1 MTEILSGVCKSTP
14 STRWSDDR
22 HLRREISS
30 AETELKSF
38 GSRLRYQ
45 CGVARKFYNPE
56 LGGNGTYDERVMQCN
71 WNTSWTVEDTL
82 DPCGNIDGL
91 EVKIK

>member
-1 MTEILSGVCKSTP
+1 M
-14 STRWSDDR
+14 
-22 HLRREISS
+22 
-30 AETELKSF
+30 
-38 GSRLRYQ
+38 
-45 CGVARKFYNPE
+45 ARKFYNPE
-56 LGGNGTYDERVMQCN
+56 LGGNGTYEERMMQCN